1 MTTEQPLALKLA
13 DLCETLSGIS
23 DAYDEHAYRD
33 AAAELRRQHA
43 EIEHLRLRLSLA
55 RYALSMLVE
64 TDKLDPWQ
72 CDLYDRA
79 MLDNIAFIDT
89 ALAQGE
95 KK

>member
-13 DLCETLSGIS
+13 DELEMWGAAN
-23 DAYDEHAYRD
+23 D
-33 AAAELRRQHA
+33 AAELRRQHA

-79 MLDNIAFIDT
+79 MLDNISFIDT
-89 ALAQGE
+89 ALARTGE

>member
-13 DLCETLSGIS
+13 DEL
-23 DAYDEHAYRD
+23 DYDYLLTDPSWDNHTK

-43 EIEHLRLRLSLA
+43 ENEHLRLRLSLA
-55 RYALSMLVE
+55 RYALSMLVK
-64 TDKLDPWQ
+64 TDKLDHWQ

>member
-1 MTTEQPLALKLA
+1 MTTEQPMALKLA
-13 DLCETLSGIS
+13 DWCEILSRIA
-23 DAYDEHAYRD
+23 DAYDAKLYRD

-43 EIEHLRLRLSLA
+43 EIENVRLRLSLA